1 MTLLTELP
9 ISELNMRLETTLP
22 SLMRQAQ
29 VPGLSLA
36 LIRNAHIEWCGA
48 FGVRQAGTAD
58 PVTPETVF
66 QAASLSKP
74 LFACGV
80 FHLIEQG
87 TIGLDIPLTAY
98 CSTPYIP
105 DDPLL
110 EHITARLV
118 LSHRTGWPNWRP
130 EGQPL
135 IRERPPGKDFGY
147 SGEGYQYLQKVV
159 EQVRGQPL
167 ESVMQEIVLQPLG
180 MIHSSYVW
188 ASSHDSRAAVGHD
201 RLGHATPTPT
211 ATKPQAAASLHTT
224 PLDYARFVCALLT
237 PGSLP
242 GHLPSRWR
250 DEMLRP
256 QVQLEQGLAWGLGWG
271 LQQTEDGLAF
281 WHWGDNPGFKSF
293 TLTYLK
299 AQMGLVLM
307 ANGDGGEALWEPLV
321 TLCLGGE
328 CPALAWRSRQ

>member
-9 ISELNMRLETTLP
+9 ISDLTRQVETTLP
-22 SLMRQAQ
+22 SLMRQAR

-80 FHLIEQG
+80 LHLVEQG
-87 TIGLDIPLTAY
+87 TIGLDIPLTTY
-98 CSTPYIP
+98 GSPLYVP

-110 EHITARLV
+110 EQITARLV

-135 IRERPPGKDFGY
+135 IRKCPPGKDFGY
-147 SGEGYQYLQKVV
+147 SGEGYQYLQEVV
-159 EQVRGQPL
+159 EQMRGQPL

-180 MIHSSYVW
+180 MIHSSYMW
-188 ASSHDSRAAVGHD
+188 ASSDDSRVAVGHD
-201 RLGHATPTPT
+201 HLGQATPALA
-211 ATKPQAAASLHTT
+211 ATMPQAAASLHTT

-237 PGSLP
+237 PGPLP
-242 GHLPSRWR
+242 GYLSSRWR

-256 QVQLEQGLAWGLGWG
+256 QVQLTPELA
-271 LQQTEDGLAF
+271 
-281 WHWGDNPGFKSF
+281 
-293 TLTYLK
+293 
-299 AQMGLVLM
+299 
-307 ANGDGGEALWEPLV
+307 
-321 TLCLGGE
+321 
-328 CPALAWRSRQ
+328 